1 VAVNG
6 SLTLTV
12 LQCGIRSSI
21 TDEEGA
27 AYMDVNRAQAS
38 QPLGGDAGRKQQRRP
53 GEPEPE
59 HEPEEGGH
67 DRTAEPAVELDSI
80 AGGMTP
86 EALAAFEKLAAELE
100 PMRRRLAV
108 ADARI
113 EELRAVAGR
122 HAFLDLP
129 NRREF
134 LRELGYVIGHAGD
147 MTPPPALAL
156 VHLRHAEDFR
166 LRKGRAA
173 LDDLLVRAQ
182 QTLQAVIGP
191 SDALGS
197 IGGSDF
203 GVILLLAAGEDA
215 ASKAEAIRA
224 ALAKVLPEGVEA
236 CISAHALRVGTTPEL
251 ALEAADRVLRNGDA

>member
-1 VAVNG
+1 
-6 SLTLTV
+6 
-12 LQCGIRSSI
+12 
-21 TDEEGA
+21 
-27 AYMDVNRAQAS
+27 MDVNRAQAS
-38 QPLGGDAGRKQQRRP
+38 QPLGGDGGRKQQRRP
-53 GEPEPE
+53 GEPE
-59 HEPEEGGH
+59 HESELGEAGH
-67 DRTAEPAVELDSI
+67 ERTAEPAVELDGI

-100 PMRRRLAV
+100 PMRRRLAA

-134 LRELGYVIGHAGD
+134 LRELGYVIGRVGD
-147 MTPPPALAL
+147 MAPPPALAL

-182 QTLQAVIGP
+182 QALQAAIGP

-197 IGGSDF
+197 IGGCDF
-203 GVILLLAAGEDA
+203 GVILLLTAGEEA
-215 ASKAEAIRA
+215 ASKAETVRT

-236 CISAHALRVGTTPEL
+236 CIAVQALRVGTTPEM
-251 ALEAADRVLRNGDA
+251 AIEAADKVLRDGDA